1 MKNVQRH
8 IPALIVALLISM
20 VPHLTVLPP
29 WVALWCLT
37 TWGIIL
43 LRLKAGRGQPGRGV
57 RLLLI
62 LGGTTAV
69 FLNSGGG
76 LDRFSGIN
84 LLWIMAGIKMM
95 EIQTQRDVK
104 VMILLT
110 YFLTASIL
118 FFDTGLFA
126 GLYAPAALLV
136 VTVVLSRVVHPSS
149 GWRRNLSLAAGI
161 FFQALP
167 LTLVLF
173 LFFPRGQGGL
183 WGLQGPQAGISGF
196 SDQLRPGGVSQVV
209 VNRAIAFRAE
219 FAGSMPAPGHL
230 YWRGL
235 TFTDFDGDVWR
246 TGDTDVGPA
255 PSLTGSG
262 KTDYTVTLEPHG
274 QRWLFAIDS
283 PVDASSGT
291 VIKADHTLMSIRR
304 VARRLQYSV
313 QSLTDYKDDR
323 ADVPPL
329 ATVKLPD
336 DSNPQARDLARR
348 WRAAAQE
355 PAEIVQ
361 TALRYFSQNE
371 FGYTLQAPLLGRQAI
386 DEFLFRTRKGY
397 CGHYASAFVFL
408 MRAANI
414 PARVVAGYL
423 GGDVNPYGG
432 YLIVR
437 QSHAHAWAEVW
448 LQGKGWRRVD
458 PSLAIAPQRVD
469 RGVASALPQSERA
482 AVEAFGLNGRFS
494 HSWNNIH
501 MAWDAVDNQWNK
513 WVMGYTL
520 ARQKTLLAGIGLDTG
535 GRKGLLF
542 SLLAAVGSM
551 GLIAGIYAA
560 RYLKTVAVRDDEV
573 RRSYRLFCSK
583 LARVGLVRSPGQG
596 PLDFA
601 TAVNTTRRDLKERVA
616 AIIALYIRLR
626 YDRRGDSEDL
636 KRFKV
641 AVRQFKAGEVPD
653 HRKDLQDSD

>member
-8 IPALIVALLISM
+8 IPALIVASLVSI

-29 WVALWCLT
+29 WVVLWCLT
-37 TWGIIL
+37 TWGIIF
-43 LRLKAGRGQPGRGV
+43 LRLKTGRGQPGRGV

-69 FLNSGGG
+69 FLSSGGG
-76 LDRFSGIN
+76 LDRFSGIS
-84 LLWIMAGIKMM
+84 LLWIMSGIKMM
-95 EIQTQRDVK
+95 EIQSQRDVM

-118 FFDTGLFA
+118 FFDTGLFV

-136 VTVVLSRVVHPSS
+136 VTAVLSRVVHPSS

-167 LTLVLF
+167 LTLILF

-183 WGLQGPQAGISGF
+183 WGLQGPQTGISGF
-196 SDQLRPGGVSQVV
+196 SDQLRPGSVSKVV
-209 VNRAIAFRAE
+209 VSRAIAFRAE
-219 FAGSMPAPGHL
+219 FAGSLPAPGQL
-230 YWRGL
+230 YWRGV

-246 TGDTDVGPA
+246 TGDTDLGPV
-255 PSLTGSG
+255 PSLNGSG
-262 KTDYTVTLEPHG
+262 QTEYTVTLEPHG
-274 QRWLFAIDS
+274 QRWLFALDL
-283 PVDASSGT
+283 PVDASPGT
-291 VIKADHTLMSIRR
+291 VIKADHTVMSIRR
-304 VARRLQYSV
+304 VTRRLQYSV
-313 QSLTDYKDDR
+313 RSLTDYEADR
-323 ADVPPL
+323 TDVAPQASL
-329 ATVKLPD
+329 MLPD
-336 DSNPQARDLARR
+336 GSNPQARDLARR
-348 WRAAAQE
+348 WRAAAKE

-371 FGYTLQAPLLGRQAI
+371 FGYTLQAPLLSRQAI

-423 GGDVNPYGG
+423 GGDVNPFGG

-469 RGVASALPQSERA
+469 RGVASALPQDERA
-482 AVEAFGLNGRFS
+482 AVEAFGRDGRFS
-494 HSWNNIH
+494 RSWNNIH
-501 MAWDAVDNQWNK
+501 MAWDVIDNQWNK

-520 ARQKTLLAGIGLDTG
+520 VRQKTLLAGLGFDTG
-535 GRKGLLF
+535 GRKGLLL
-542 SLLAAVGSM
+542 SLLVGVGLI

-560 RYLKTVAVRDDEV
+560 RFLKIAAGRDDDV
-573 RRSYRLFCSK
+573 RRTYRLFCSK
-583 LARVGLVRSPGQG
+583 LARVGLVRTPGQG

-601 TAVNTTRRDLKERVA
+601 AVVSTARQDLKGRVA
-616 AIIALYIRLR
+616 TIVALYIRLR
-626 YDRRGDSEDL
+626 YDRRGGNEDL
-636 KRFKV
+636 KRFKL
-641 AVRQFKAGEVPD
+641 AVRQFKP
-653 HRKDLQDSD
+653 

>member
-8 IPALIVALLISM
+8 IPALIGALLVSM
-20 VPHLTVLPP
+20 VPHLTVLPS
-29 WVALWCLT
+29 WVVLWCLT
-37 TWGIIL
+37 TWGIIF
-43 LRLKAGRGQPGRGV
+43 LRFKTGRGQPGKGV

-62 LGGTTAV
+62 LCGTTAV
-69 FLNSGGG
+69 FLSSGGG
-76 LDRFSGIN
+76 VDRFSGIS
-84 LLWIMAGIKMM
+84 LLWIMASIKMM
-95 EIQTQRDVK
+95 EIQSRRDVM
-104 VMILLT
+104 VMVLLT

-136 VTVVLSRVVHPSS
+136 VTAVLARVVHPSC
-149 GWRRNLSLAAGI
+149 GWRRTLSLAAGI
-161 FFQALP
+161 FLQALP

-183 WGLQGPQAGISGF
+183 WGLQGPQAGISGL
-196 SDQLRPGGVSQVV
+196 SDQLRPGAVSQVV
-209 VNRAIAFRAE
+209 VSRAIAFRAE
-219 FAGSMPAPGHL
+219 FAGSVPAPERL
-230 YWRGL
+230 YWRGV
-235 TFTDFDGDVWR
+235 TFTHFDGDVWR
-246 TGDTDVGPA
+246 TGDTDDEPA

-274 QRWLFAIDS
+274 QRWLFALDL

-291 VIKADHTLMSIRR
+291 VIKADHTLKAIRR
-304 VARRLQYSV
+304 VTRRLQYSV
-313 QSLTDYKDDR
+313 QSLTDYTADR
-323 ADVPPL
+323 TDVPPPPTL
-329 ATVKLPD
+329 MLPD
-336 DSNPQARDLARR
+336 GSNPQARDLART
-348 WRAAAQE
+348 WRAAVKE
-355 PAEIVQ
+355 PAVIVQ

-371 FGYTLQAPLLGRQAI
+371 FGYTLQAPLLGHQAI

-397 CGHYASAFVFL
+397 CEHYATAFVFL

-423 GGDVNPYGG
+423 GGDVNPFGG

-469 RGVASALPQSERA
+469 RGVASALPQDERA
-482 AVEAFGLNGRFS
+482 AVEVFSPDGRFS
-494 HSWNNIH
+494 RSWKRVH

-513 WVMGYTL
+513 WVLGYTP
-520 ARQKTLLAGIGLDTG
+520 ARQMTLLAGLGFDTG

-542 SLLAAVGSM
+542 SLLVAVGLM
-551 GLIAGIYAA
+551 GLIVGVYAA
-560 RYLKTVAVRDDEV
+560 RLLKTLAVKDDVV

-601 TAVNTTRRDLKERVA
+601 AAVSTARQDLAERVA
-616 AIIALYIRLR
+616 TIVALYIRLR
-626 YDRRGDSEDL
+626 YDRRGGSEDL
-636 KRFKV
+636 KRFKI
-641 AVRQFKAGEVPD
+641 AVRQFKPSKLA
-653 HRKDLQDSD
+653 

>member
-1 MKNVQRH
+1 MKNDQRH
-8 IPALIVALLISM
+8 IPALIGALLVSM
-20 VPHLTVLPP
+20 VPHLTMLPP
-29 WVALWCLT
+29 WVVLWCLT
-37 TWGIIL
+37 TWGIIF
-43 LRLKAGRGQPGRGV
+43 LRLKTGRGQPGRGV
-57 RLLLI
+57 RLLLV

-69 FLNSGGG
+69 FLSSGVG
-76 LDRFSGIN
+76 LDRFSGIS
-84 LLWIMAGIKMM
+84 LLWIMASIKMM
-95 EIQTQRDVK
+95 EIQSRRDVM

-110 YFLTASIL
+110 YFLTASVL

-136 VTVVLSRVVHPSS
+136 VTGVLARVVHPSS
-149 GWRRNLSLAAGI
+149 GWRRNLSLAAAI

-167 LTLVLF
+167 LTLALF

-219 FAGSMPAPGHL
+219 FAESVPAAGRL
-230 YWRGL
+230 YWRGV
-235 TFTDFDGDVWR
+235 TFSDFDGDVWH
-246 TGDTDVGPA
+246 TGDTDYEPL

-262 KTDYTVTLEPHG
+262 ITDYTVTLEPHG
-274 QRWLFAIDS
+274 QRWLFALDL
-283 PVDASSGT
+283 PVDASSGI

-304 VARRLQYSV
+304 VTRRLQYRV
-313 QSLTDYKDDR
+313 QSLTDYTFDR
-323 ADVPPL
+323 TDVPPAAL
-329 ATVKLPD
+329 ILPD
-336 DSNPQARDLARR
+336 GSNPQARDLARI
-348 WRAAAQE
+348 WRATVKE
-355 PAEIVQ
+355 PTEIVQ

-371 FGYTLQAPLLGRQAI
+371 FGYTLQAPLLGHQAI
-386 DEFLFRTRKGY
+386 DKFLFQTRKGY
-397 CGHYASAFVFL
+397 CEHYATAFVFL

-423 GGDVNPYGG
+423 GGDVNPFGG

-458 PSLAIAPQRVD
+458 PSLAIAPQRID
-469 RGVASALPQSERA
+469 RGVASALPQDERA
-482 AVEAFGLNGRFS
+482 AVEAFIPDGRFS
-494 HSWNNIH
+494 RSWNRIH

-513 WVMGYTL
+513 WVMGYTF
-520 ARQKTLLAGIGLDTG
+520 ARQKTLLAGLGFDTG

-542 SLLAAVGSM
+542 SLLSAVGFM
-551 GLIAGIYAA
+551 ALIVGVYAG
-560 RYLKTVAVRDDEV
+560 RFLKTGVVKDDVV
-573 RRSYRLFCSK
+573 RRSYRLFCNK
-583 LARVGLVRSPGQG
+583 LARVGLARSPGQG

-601 TAVNTTRRDLKERVA
+601 ATVSTARQDLAEKVA
-616 AIIALYIRLR
+616 TIVGLYIRLR
-626 YDRRGDSEDL
+626 YDRRGGSDDL

-641 AVRQFKAGEVPD
+641 AVRQFKP
-653 HRKDLQDSD
+653 

>member
-1 MKNVQRH
+1 MKTVHRH
-8 IPALIVALLISM
+8 IPALIGALLVSL

-29 WVALWCLT
+29 WVVLWCLT
-37 TWGIIL
+37 TWGIIF
-43 LRLKAGRGQPGRGV
+43 LRLKTGRGQPGRGV

-69 FLNSGGG
+69 FLSSGGG
-76 LDRFSGIN
+76 VDRFSGIS

-95 EIQTQRDVK
+95 EIQSRRDVM

-136 VTVVLSRVVHPSS
+136 ITAVLARVIHPSS
-149 GWRRNLSLAAGI
+149 GRRRNLSLAAEI

-183 WGLQGPQAGISGF
+183 WGLQGPQPGISGF
-196 SDQLRPGGVSQVV
+196 SDQLRPGGVSRVV

-219 FAGSMPAPGHL
+219 FAGPVPAPGRL
-230 YWRGL
+230 YWRGV

-246 TGDTDVGPA
+246 TGDTADGPA

-262 KTDYTVTLEPHG
+262 KTDYSVTLEPHG
-274 QRWLFAIDS
+274 QRWLFALDM
-283 PVDASSGT
+283 PVDSSSGT
-291 VIKADHTLMSIRR
+291 FIKIDHTLMAIRR
-304 VARRLQYSV
+304 VTRRLQYTV
-313 QSLTDYKDDR
+313 QSLTDYKAERTD
-323 ADVPPL
+323 APPPTL
-329 ATVKLPD
+329 MLPD
-336 DSNPQARDLARR
+336 GSNPQARDLART
-348 WRAAAQE
+348 WRAAGKE
-355 PAEIVQ
+355 PAEIVHA
-361 TALRYFSQNE
+361 ALRYFSQNE
-371 FGYTLQAPLLGRQAI
+371 FGYTLQAPLLGYQAV

-397 CGHYASAFVFL
+397 CGHYATAFVFL

-423 GGDVNPYGG
+423 GGDVNPFGG

-458 PSLAIAPQRVD
+458 PSLAIAPQRID
-469 RGVASALPQSERA
+469 RGVASALPQNERA
-482 AVEAFGLNGRFS
+482 ALEAFSPDGRFS
-494 HSWNNIH
+494 RSWNHIH
-501 MAWDAVDNQWNK
+501 MAWDAIDNQWNK
-513 WVMGYTL
+513 WVLGYTP
-520 ARQKTLLAGIGLDTG
+520 ARQKTLLAGLGFDTG

-542 SLLAAVGSM
+542 SLLLAL
-551 GLIAGIYAA
+551 GLIGLIVGIYAGWV
-560 RYLKTVAVRDDEV
+560 LKNAAVEDDAV
-573 RRSYRLFCSK
+573 RRSYRLFCGK
-583 LARVGLVRSPGQG
+583 LARVGLVRRPGQG

-601 TAVNTTRRDLKERVA
+601 AAVSTARQDLAERVA
-616 AIIALYIRLR
+616 TIVALYIRLR
-626 YDRRGDSEDL
+626 YDRRGGSEDFR
-636 KRFKV
+636 RFKV
-641 AVRQFKAGEVPD
+641 AVRQFKPREVPN
-653 HRKDLQDSD
+653 HRKGL

>member
-8 IPALIVALLISM
+8 IPALIVALLVSM

-29 WVALWCLT
+29 WVVLWCLT
-37 TWGIIL
+37 TWGIIF
-43 LRLKAGRGQPGRGV
+43 LRLKTGRGQPGRAV

-69 FLNSGGG
+69 FLSSGGG

-84 LLWIMAGIKMM
+84 LLWIMASIKMM
-95 EIQTQRDVK
+95 EIQSQRDVM

-126 GLYAPAALLV
+126 GLYAPAALLA
-136 VTVVLSRVVHPSS
+136 VTAVLTRVVHPSS
-149 GWRRNLSLAAGI
+149 DWRRNLSLAAGI

-183 WGLQGPQAGISGF
+183 WGLQGPQAGFSGF

-219 FAGSMPAPGHL
+219 FAGSVPAPGYL
-230 YWRGL
+230 YWRGV

-262 KTDYTVTLEPHG
+262 IMDYTVTLEPHG
-274 QRWLFAIDS
+274 QRWLFALDL
-283 PVDASSGT
+283 PVDASPGT
-291 VIKADHTLMSIRR
+291 VIKVDHTLMSIRR

-313 QSLTDYKDDR
+313 LSLNDYKADR
-323 ADVPPL
+323 VDVPPQTTL
-329 ATVKLPD
+329 MLPD
-336 DSNPQARDLARR
+336 GSNPQARDLARR
-348 WRAAAQE
+348 WRAAAKE

-371 FGYTLQAPLLGRQAI
+371 FGYTLQAPPLGHQAI

-397 CGHYASAFVFL
+397 CEHYASAFVFL

-437 QSHAHAWAEVW
+437 QSQAHAWAEVW
-448 LQGKGWRRVD
+448 LQSKGWRRVD

-469 RGVASALPQSERA
+469 RGVASALPQDERA
-482 AVEAFGLNGRFS
+482 AVEAFGLDGRFFR
-494 HSWNNIH
+494 SWNNIH
-501 MAWDAVDNQWNK
+501 MAWDAVDNQWDK

-520 ARQKTLLAGIGLDTG
+520 ARQKTLLAGLGFHAG

-542 SLLAAVGSM
+542 SLLMAVGLV
-551 GLIAGIYAA
+551 GLIAGVYAA
-560 RYLKTVAVRDDEV
+560 RFLKTAVVRDDDL
-573 RRSYRLFCSK
+573 RRCYRLFCSK

-601 TAVNTTRRDLKERVA
+601 AAVNTARQDLKERVA
-616 AIIALYIRLR
+616 TIIALYIRLR

-641 AVRQFKAGEVPD
+641 AVRQFKPREVLD
-653 HRKDLQDSD
+653 HRKGL

>member
-8 IPALIVALLISM
+8 IPALIVASLVSM

-29 WVALWCLT
+29 WVVLWCLT

-43 LRLKAGRGQPGRGV
+43 LRLKTGRGQPGKGV

-69 FLNSGGG
+69 FLSSGGG

-84 LLWIMAGIKMM
+84 LLWIMAGIKVM
-95 EIQTQRDVK
+95 EIQSQRDVM
-104 VMILLT
+104 VMVLLT

-118 FFDTGLFA
+118 FFDTGLFV

-136 VTVVLSRVVHPSS
+136 VTAVLSRVVHPSS

-167 LTLVLF
+167 LTLILF

-183 WGLQGPQAGISGF
+183 WGLQRPQAGISGF
-196 SDQLRPGGVSQVV
+196 SDQLRPGSVSKVV
-209 VNRAIAFRAE
+209 VSRAIAFRAQ
-219 FAGSMPAPGHL
+219 FAGSLPAPGQL

-235 TFTDFDGDVWR
+235 TLTDFDGDLWR
-246 TGDTDVGPA
+246 IGDKDIAPA
-255 PSLTGSG
+255 PSLNGSG
-262 KTDYTVTLEPHG
+262 KTEYTVTLEPHG
-274 QRWLFAIDS
+274 QRWLFALDL
-283 PVDASSGT
+283 PVDASPGT

-304 VARRLQYSV
+304 VTRRLQYSV
-313 QSLTDYKDDR
+313 RSLTDYEADR
-323 ADVPPL
+323 TDVPPQASL
-329 ATVKLPD
+329 MLPNG
-336 DSNPQARDLARR
+336 SNPQARDLARR
-348 WRAAAQE
+348 WRAAAKE

-371 FGYTLQAPLLGRQAI
+371 FGYTLQAPLLSRQAI

-423 GGDVNPYGG
+423 GGDVNPFGG

-448 LQGKGWRRVD
+448 QQGKGWRRVD

-469 RGVASALPQSERA
+469 RGVASALPQDERA
-482 AVEAFGLNGRFS
+482 AVEAFGPAGRFS
-494 HSWNNIH
+494 RSWNNIH
-501 MAWDAVDNQWNK
+501 MAWDAIDNQWNK

-520 ARQKTLLAGIGLDTG
+520 VRQKTLLAGLGFDTG
-535 GRKGLLF
+535 GRKGLLLS
-542 SLLAAVGSM
+542 SLVAVGLI
-551 GLIAGIYAA
+551 GLIAGVYAA
-560 RYLKTVAVRDDEV
+560 RFLKTAAVRDDDV
-573 RRSYRLFCSK
+573 RRTYRLFCSK
-583 LARVGLVRSPGQG
+583 LARVGLVRTPGQG

-601 TAVNTTRRDLKERVA
+601 AVVGTARQDLKGKVA
-616 AIIALYIRLR
+616 TIVALYIRLR
-626 YDRRGDSEDL
+626 YDHRGGSEDL
-636 KRFKV
+636 KRFKL
-641 AVRQFKAGEVPD
+641 AVRQFKP
-653 HRKDLQDSD
+653 

>member
-8 IPALIVALLISM
+8 IPALIVALLVSM

-29 WVALWCLT
+29 WVVLWCLT
-37 TWGIIL
+37 TWGIIF
-43 LRLKAGRGQPGRGV
+43 LRLKTGRGQPGRAV

-69 FLNSGGG
+69 FLSSGGG

-84 LLWIMAGIKMM
+84 LLWIMASIKMM
-95 EIQTQRDVK
+95 EIQSQRDVM

-136 VTVVLSRVVHPSS
+136 VTAVLTRVVHPSS
-149 GWRRNLSLAAGI
+149 DWRRNLSLAAGI

-183 WGLQGPQAGISGF
+183 WGLQGPQAGFSGF

-219 FAGSMPAPGHL
+219 FAGSVPAPGYL
-230 YWRGL
+230 YWRGV

-262 KTDYTVTLEPHG
+262 IMDYTVTLEPHG
-274 QRWLFAIDS
+274 QRWLFALDL
-283 PVDASSGT
+283 PVDASPGT

-313 QSLTDYKDDR
+313 LSLNDYKADR
-323 ADVPPL
+323 VDVPPQ
-329 ATVKLPD
+329 ATLMLPD
-336 DSNPQARDLARR
+336 GSNPQARDLARR
-348 WRAAAQE
+348 WRAAAKE

-371 FGYTLQAPLLGRQAI
+371 FGYTLQAPPLGHQAI

-397 CGHYASAFVFL
+397 CEHYASAFVFL

-432 YLIVR
+432 YLIV
-437 QSHAHAWAEVW
+437 
-448 LQGKGWRRVD
+448 
-458 PSLAIAPQRVD
+458 
-469 RGVASALPQSERA
+469 
-482 AVEAFGLNGRFS
+482 
-494 HSWNNIH
+494 
-501 MAWDAVDNQWNK
+501 
-513 WVMGYTL
+513 
-520 ARQKTLLAGIGLDTG
+520 
-535 GRKGLLF
+535 
-542 SLLAAVGSM
+542 
-551 GLIAGIYAA
+551 
-560 RYLKTVAVRDDEV
+560 
-573 RRSYRLFCSK
+573 
-583 LARVGLVRSPGQG
+583 
-596 PLDFA
+596 
-601 TAVNTTRRDLKERVA
+601 
-616 AIIALYIRLR
+616 
-626 YDRRGDSEDL
+626 
-636 KRFKV
+636 
-641 AVRQFKAGEVPD
+641 
-653 HRKDLQDSD
+653 

>member
-1 MKNVQRH
+1 MKNGQRH
-8 IPALIVALLISM
+8 IPALIVALLVSM

-29 WVALWCLT
+29 WVVLWCLT
-37 TWGIIL
+37 TWGIIF
-43 LRLKAGRGQPGRGV
+43 LRLKTGRGQPGRAV

-62 LGGTTAV
+62 IGGTTAV
-69 FLNSGGG
+69 FLGSGGG

-95 EIQTQRDVK
+95 EIQSQRDVM

-118 FFDTGLFA
+118 FFDTGLFV

-136 VTVVLSRVVHPSS
+136 VTAVLSRVVHPSS

-167 LTLVLF
+167 LTLILF

-196 SDQLRPGGVSQVV
+196 SDQLRPGSVSKVV
-209 VNRAIAFRAE
+209 VSRAIAFRAE
-219 FAGSMPAPGHL
+219 FAGSLPAPGQL
-230 YWRGL
+230 YWRGV

-246 TGDTDVGPA
+246 IGDTDIGPA

-262 KTDYTVTLEPHG
+262 ETEYTVTLEPHG
-274 QRWLFAIDS
+274 QRWLFALDL
-283 PVDASSGT
+283 PVDASPDT
-291 VIKADHTLMSIRR
+291 VTKADYTVMSIRR
-304 VARRLQYSV
+304 VTRRLQYSV
-313 QSLTDYKDDR
+313 RSLTDYEADR
-323 ADVPPL
+323 TDVPPQASL
-329 ATVKLPD
+329 MLPNG
-336 DSNPQARDLARR
+336 SNPQARDLARR
-348 WRAAAQE
+348 WRVAAKE

-371 FGYTLQAPLLGRQAI
+371 FGYTLQAPLLSRQAI

-423 GGDVNPYGG
+423 GGDVNPFGG

-448 LQGKGWRRVD
+448 QQGKGWRRVD

-469 RGVASALPQSERA
+469 RGVASALPQDERA
-482 AVEAFGLNGRFS
+482 AVEAFGSDGRFS
-494 HSWNNIH
+494 RSWNNLH
-501 MAWDAVDNQWNK
+501 MAWDAIDNQWNK

-520 ARQKTLLAGIGLDTG
+520 VRQKTLLAGLGFDTG
-535 GRKGLLF
+535 ARKGLLLSF
-542 SLLAAVGSM
+542 LVAVGLI
-551 GLIAGIYAA
+551 GLIAGVYAA
-560 RYLKTVAVRDDEV
+560 RFLKTAAVRDDDV
-573 RRSYRLFCSK
+573 RRTYRLFCSK
-583 LARVGLVRSPGQG
+583 LARVGLVRTPGQG

-601 TAVNTTRRDLKERVA
+601 AVVSAARQDLKGRVA
-616 AIIALYIRLR
+616 TIVALYIRLR
-626 YDRRGDSEDL
+626 YDRRGGSEDL
-636 KRFKV
+636 KRFKL
-641 AVRQFKAGEVPD
+641 AVRQFKP
-653 HRKDLQDSD
+653 